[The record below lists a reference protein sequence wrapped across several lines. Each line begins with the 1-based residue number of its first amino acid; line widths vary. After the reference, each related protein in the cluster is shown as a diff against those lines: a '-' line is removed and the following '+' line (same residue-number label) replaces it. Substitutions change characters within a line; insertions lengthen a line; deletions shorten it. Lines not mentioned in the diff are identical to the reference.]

1 MGFQQLSVSLAGH
14 TVDDLLQQ
22 LCKERGEQFRNAVFD
37 EKGNL
42 RSYIKLLVNG
52 RGLHLLQGLK
62 TVLADGDVIAIFPP
76 VAGGTLSDSCRADC

>member
-1 MGFQQLSVSLAGH
+1 MGFQQLTVKLVGH
-14 TVDDLLQQ
+14 TVSDLLQQ
-22 LCKERGEQFRNAVFD
+22 LCKERGEQFRNAVLD

-62 TVLADGDVIAIFPP
+62 TVLAEGDVIAIFPP
-76 VAGGTLSDSCRADC
+76 VAGGVQVVLCWQDC